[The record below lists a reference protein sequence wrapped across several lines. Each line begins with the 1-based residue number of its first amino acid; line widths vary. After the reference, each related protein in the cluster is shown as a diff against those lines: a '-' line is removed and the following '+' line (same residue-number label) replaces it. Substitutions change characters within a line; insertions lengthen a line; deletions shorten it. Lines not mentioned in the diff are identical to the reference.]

1 MTQTNPEPRLI
12 LASGS
17 PRRRELL
24 DQIGVAHRA
33 LPVDIDENPLP
44 DESPEDFVR
53 RLALEK
59 ARAGRARDGSGLP
72 VLGSDTVVV
81 FEGHI
86 MGKPGDRDDG
96 VAMLARLAGQTHRV
110 LTAVAL
116 VAGDHHEVC
125 LSESLVSFRPMAE
138 AEIAAYW
145 DTGEPA
151 DKAGGYAIQGLGAMF
166 IERLEGSFSGVMGLP
181 VFETAG
187 LLARFGIDVLR
198 PAAGARDLETAR
210 T

>member
-1 MTQTNPEPRLI
+1 MTIPDTQPRLV

-33 LPVDIDENPLP
+33 LPVDIDESALP

-59 ARAGRARDGSGLP
+59 ARAGWARHGGELP

-86 MGKPGDRDDG
+86 MGKPRDRDDG
-96 VAMLARLAGQTHRV
+96 LAMLARLAGQTHRV
-110 LTAVAL
+110 LTAIAVVDGQAE
-116 VAGDHHEVC
+116 EVR
-125 LSESLVSFRPMAE
+125 LSESLVSFRPLAE

-145 DTGEPA
+145 DCGEPA
-151 DKAGGYAIQGLGAMF
+151 DKAGAYAIQGLGAVF
-166 IERLEGSFSGVMGLP
+166 VERLEGSFSGVMGLP
-181 VFETAG
+181 LFETAV

-198 PAAGARDLETAR
+198 PPAGTA
-210 T
+210 

>member
-1 MTQTNPEPRLI
+1 MTQTNPDPRLI

-24 DQIGVAHRA
+24 EQIGVAHRA
-33 LPVDIDENPLP
+33 LPVDIDESTRP

-59 ARAGRARDGSGLP
+59 AQAGWARDDSDLP

-86 MGKPGDRDDG
+86 MGKPRDRDDG
-96 VAMLARLAGQTHRV
+96 LAMLARLAGQTHRV

-116 VAGDHHEVC
+116 VKAEHHEVV

-138 AEIAAYW
+138 AETTAYW
-145 DTGEPA
+145 ETGEPA
-151 DKAGGYAIQGLGAMF
+151 DKAGAYAIQGLGAMF

-198 PAAGARDLETAR
+198 PAAGAMGMETTR